1 MSVTSLLCSPR
12 ADIWP
17 FYGFLGKRF
26 SLYPGLWIL
35 EFWNTSH
42 GSRNPAR
49 DCNQESKFHW
59 QRIQNLESII
69 LHSFYRY
76 GGSPFGLSCE
86 TQLICTVEEIALSLD
101 NGEETDLII
110 MDFSKAFDSVPHQ
123 RLLMKLRYYGIRG
136 ILNTWLTQWLT
147 CRSQSVV
154 VDGYSSPDVPVLS
167 GVPQG
172 TVLGPLLFLLYI
184 NDLGENCTSRMRLFA
199 DDTLI
204 YSTIE
209 SYNDAAK
216 LQSDLTAL
224 QEWAQKWQMKFN
236 PSKSHVLR
244 ISRKQNPVESNYV
257 LMGKVLNSV
266 THHPYLG
273 VELSRN
279 LDWGQH
285 VNNKVMKAN
294 LSLGFLRR
302 NLSSCPE
309 GVKEAAYK
317 AIVRPHVEYA
327 SSVWDRHLKKQVKQ
341 IDGVQRRA
349 ARFVKN
355 CYTRE
360 PGTVTNLL
368 NELNW
373 IPLKERRTISRL

>member
-1 MSVTSLLCSPR
+1 
-12 ADIWP
+12 
-17 FYGFLGKRF
+17 
-26 SLYPGLWIL
+26 
-35 EFWNTSH
+35 
-42 GSRNPAR
+42 
-49 DCNQESKFHW
+49 
-59 QRIQNLESII
+59 
-69 LHSFYRY
+69 
-76 GGSPFGLSCE
+76 
-86 TQLICTVEEIALSLD
+86 
-101 NGEETDLII
+101 

-136 ILNTWLTQWLT
+136 IFNTWLTQWLT
-147 CRSQSVV
+147 RRNQTVV
-154 VDGYSSPDVPVLS
+154 VDGYKSPEVPVLL

-172 TVLGPLLFLLYI
+172 TVLGPLSFLLYI

-204 YSTIE
+204 YSAIE
-209 SYNDAAK
+209 SYNDAVK
-216 LQSDLTAL
+216 LQSDQTAL

-236 PSKSHVLR
+236 PNKCHVLR
-244 ISRKQNPVESNYV
+244 IWRKQNPVESNYV
-257 LMGKVLNSV
+257 LMGKVLDSV

-294 LSLGFLRR
+294 RSLGFLRR
-302 NLSSCPE
+302 NLSSGPE
-309 GVKEAAYK
+309 GVKKAAYK
-317 AIVRPHVEYA
+317 ALVRPHVEYA
-327 SSVWDRHLKKQVKQ
+327 SSVQSINQSINFIYPRIYSVALKCVDPHLKKHVKQ
-341 IDGVQRRA
+341 IEGVQRRDA
-349 ARFVKN
+349 HFVKN

-373 IPLKERRTISRL
+373 IPLKVRRTISRLTLFHKAIHGDGGLAFPDYVMKRRTLAKTSLLNSCQILRLIRIVIFVELSSTGMRYQAKLLTLNPQIVSKKSY

>member
-1 MSVTSLLCSPR
+1 
-12 ADIWP
+12 
-17 FYGFLGKRF
+17 
-26 SLYPGLWIL
+26 
-35 EFWNTSH
+35 
-42 GSRNPAR
+42 
-49 DCNQESKFHW
+49 
-59 QRIQNLESII
+59 
-69 LHSFYRY
+69 
-76 GGSPFGLSCE
+76 
-86 TQLICTVEEIALSLD
+86 
-101 NGEETDLII
+101 
-110 MDFSKAFDSVPHQ
+110 
-123 RLLMKLRYYGIRG
+123 
-136 ILNTWLTQWLT
+136 
-147 CRSQSVV
+147 
-154 VDGYSSPDVPVLS
+154 
-167 GVPQG
+167 
-172 TVLGPLLFLLYI
+172 
-184 NDLGENCTSRMRLFA
+184 MRLFA

-209 SYNDAAK
+209 SCNDAAK

-236 PSKSHVLR
+236 PSKCHVLR

-257 LMGKVLNSV
+257 LMGKGLDSV
-266 THHPYLG
+266 THHPYPG

-279 LDWGQH
+279 LGWGQH

-327 SSVWDRHLKKQVKQ
+327 SSVWDPHLKKHVKQ
-341 IDGVQRRA
+341 IEGVQRRA
-349 ARFVKN
+349 ARFLKN

-368 NELNW
+368 NKLNW
-373 IPLKERRTISRL
+373 IPLKERRTISRLTLFHKAIHGDGGLAFPDYVTKRRRHLKNSSQNKFIELLPNTETYKNSYFCRTVKDWNALPSEIVNIKSADRFKKVLFEYFSQWWILILHNDWCWEINDFYYYYYFFIHFIFYRNFFFNVITFNFIHFI

>member
-1 MSVTSLLCSPR
+1 
-12 ADIWP
+12 
-17 FYGFLGKRF
+17 
-26 SLYPGLWIL
+26 
-35 EFWNTSH
+35 
-42 GSRNPAR
+42 
-49 DCNQESKFHW
+49 
-59 QRIQNLESII
+59 
-69 LHSFYRY
+69 
-76 GGSPFGLSCE
+76 
-86 TQLICTVEEIALSLD
+86 
-101 NGEETDLII
+101 
-110 MDFSKAFDSVPHQ
+110 
-123 RLLMKLRYYGIRG
+123 
-136 ILNTWLTQWLT
+136 
-147 CRSQSVV
+147 
-154 VDGYSSPDVPVLS
+154 
-167 GVPQG
+167 
-172 TVLGPLLFLLYI
+172 
-184 NDLGENCTSRMRLFA
+184 MRLFA
-199 DDTLI
+199 DGTLI

-236 PSKSHVLR
+236 PSKCHVLR

-257 LMGKVLNSV
+257 LMGKVLDSV

-309 GVKEAAYK
+309 GVKEAAHK
-317 AIVRPHVEYA
+317 AIVRPYLEYA
-327 SSVWDRHLKKQVKQ
+327 SSVWDPHLKKHVKQ
-341 IDGVQRRA
+341 IEGVQRRA

-373 IPLKERRTISRL
+373 IPLKVRRTISRLTLFHKAIHGDRGLAFPILGDPGANSRVGRKGGT